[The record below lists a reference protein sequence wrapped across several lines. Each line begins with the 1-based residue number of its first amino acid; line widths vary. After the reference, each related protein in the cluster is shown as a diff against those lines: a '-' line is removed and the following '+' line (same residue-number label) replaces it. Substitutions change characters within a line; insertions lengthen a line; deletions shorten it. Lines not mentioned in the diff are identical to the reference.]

1 MELVQATTMN
11 VAIVIPVFNERENLP
26 ALLDAIRLELKG
38 KVEFTFVIA
47 DDGSTDGTKEWL
59 KEEQAKGNVFVVENE
74 HNAGPGKAFEA
85 GFRCVLSQLPQSTN
99 VLTLEGDGTA
109 DLGSIHQLLE
119 AINTADVALASVYSK
134 GGGFSR
140 TSMLRLAI
148 SKMANG
154 LTRWKLKLPYR
165 TLTSFYRLYSIRAIR
180 ALAQR
185 PIMIEESGFICQVEI
200 LHYLHQM
207 GLRIVEVPTVLY
219 TDRRKGAS
227 KMKLMK
233 TMLAHLRFLQ
243 RTKV

>member
-1 MELVQATTMN
+1 MN
-11 VAIVIPVFNERENLP
+11 VAIVIPVYNERENLP

-38 KVEFTFVIA
+38 SIPFSFVIS

-59 KEEQAKGNVFVVENE
+59 KEEQAKGNLFAVGNNLNE
-74 HNAGPGKAFEA
+74 GPGKAFEA
-85 GFRCVLSQLPQSTN
+85 GFRFVLSQLPQCTS
-99 VLTLEGDGTA
+99 VLTMEGDGTA
-109 DLGSIHQLLE
+109 DLGSIIQLLK
-119 AINTADVALASVYSK
+119 AFTSADVVLASVYSK

-140 TSMLRLAI
+140 TSLLRLAI
-148 SKMANG
+148 SKIANG
-154 LTRWKLKLPYR
+154 ITRWKLKLPFR

-180 ALAQR
+180 ALEQR
-185 PIMIEESGFICQVEI
+185 PTMIEESGFICQVEI
-200 LHYLHQM
+200 LHYLHQL

-233 TMLAHLRFLQ
+233 TMLAHIRFLQ